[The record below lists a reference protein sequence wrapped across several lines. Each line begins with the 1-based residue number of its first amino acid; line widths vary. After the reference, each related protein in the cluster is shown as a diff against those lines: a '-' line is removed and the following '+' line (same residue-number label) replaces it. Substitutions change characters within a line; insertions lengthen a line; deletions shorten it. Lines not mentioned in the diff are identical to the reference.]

1 MKKFNVTGVCVRR
14 KHYMVDISEKMK
26 EIMQMVYGGY
36 YFTINRGRQYGKTT
50 TLFEIEDRLNDS
62 DYICV
67 CTSFEVVACGMF
79 ENEHGF
85 CQGFLK
91 HIYSALRYTAPD
103 YAKLWLDENVTDFN
117 MLSDHITKL
126 CMSKKVVLLIDEVDA
141 SSNNQIFLSFLAMLR
156 KKYLARE
163 RPNHDTFHSVIL
175 AGVYDIKNIKLK
187 LVKEGKAEL
196 KPGERQQNSPWNIAA
211 DFNVDMSF
219 NPTEITNMLEEYEK
233 DHQTG
238 MDVPAIA
245 NEIHKFTSGYPF
257 LVSRL
262 CKYIDDYLNKNWTVS
277 GVHEAIRIIPTER
290 STLFDDLI
298 KNLASYQNLYD
309 LLYRIIIRGE
319 KRKYIIY
326 DEDVFLAVTF
336 GYVKRI
342 DNITAISNKIFELM
356 LCEYFVNQD
365 VRANAITPPIGLGLY
380 SEITAGGTFDM
391 ELCLRKFAAHYKE
404 IFAKRHISFFE
415 EHGAIILLSFL
426 NPLVNG
432 NGFYHL
438 ESRLADYRRMD
449 IVVDY
454 GKDQFII
461 EAKLWNGEAG
471 RAKAYDQLL
480 GYMEAKN
487 ADRGYLVTFDLRR
500 VGNKEQKIE
509 WVQVGDKQIF
519 DVVV

>member
-1 MKKFNVTGVCVRR
+1 MKKFNVTGVCIRR
-14 KHYMVDISEKMK
+14 KHYMVDISGKMK
-26 EIMQMVYGGY
+26 EIMQMVYDGC

-67 CTSFEVVACGMF
+67 CTSFEATDEEMF
-79 ENEHGF
+79 ESNSAF
-85 CQGFLK
+85 CQGLLWRINNALK
-91 HIYSALRYTAPD
+91 HVFPD
-103 YAKLWLDENVTDFN
+103 YAKLWMDEDVTTFDK
-117 MLSDHITKL
+117 LSNLITKL
-126 CMSKKVVLLIDEVDA
+126 CNNKKVVLIIDEVDA
-141 SSNNQIFLSFLAMLR
+141 TSNNRIFLTFLAMLR
-156 KKYLARE
+156 AKYLARE
-163 RPNHDTFHSVIL
+163 RPGQDTFHSVVL
-175 AGVYDIKNIKLK
+175 AGVHDIKNLKLK
-187 LVKEGKAEL
+187 LVNEGKAEL
-196 KPGERQQNSPWNIAA
+196 KPGERQLNSPWNIAT

-219 NPTEITNMLEEYEK
+219 NPAEISNMLEEYEK

-238 MDVPAIA
+238 MDISAIA
-245 NEIHKFTSGYPF
+245 NEIYDFTSGYPF
-257 LVSRL
+257 LVSRI
-262 CKYIDDYLNKNWTVS
+262 CKYIDDYLNKNWTVA

-290 STLFDDLI
+290 STLFDDLV
-298 KNLASYQNLYD
+298 KNLAAYKNLYN
-309 LLYRIIIRGE
+309 LLYLIIIRGV
-319 KRKYIIY
+319 KRKYVIY
-326 DEDVFLAVTF
+326 DDDVYLAVTF

-342 DNITAISNKIFELM
+342 DNITAISNKIFELL

-365 VRANAITPPIGLGLY
+365 VKSKSLTPPIGLGLY
-380 SEITAGGTFDM
+380 HEITAGGTFNM
-391 ELCLRKFAAHYKE
+391 ELCLRKFAAHYKD
-404 IFAKRHISFFE
+404 IYAKRHISFFE

-461 EAKLWNGEAG
+461 EAKLWSGEAG

-487 ADRGYLVTFDLRR
+487 ASKGYLVTFDLRR
-500 VGNKEQKIE
+500 VRNKEQKIE